1 MKNNKIQRPEA
12 ATRIAPARMAILA
25 AGASGLVLGTTVF
38 RPKTAQA
45 LGFGDLIPLI
55 QAVQVVG
62 NDVINVQKGLTNEL
76 QNVQNLINNQLDSG
90 FTQISNYIKAQTG
103 ATEQIIDASNQ
114 ANAIVQ
120 RQTLSANVVEQHVV
134 TPQTCDSLTNGQSIV
149 AAGDQV
155 SAIGTVINAVQ
166 NARGEAQPN
175 TPSYNGLAQGVQ
187 AMNNLHYSLY
197 CSPNDVAARL
207 CANQSATPDA
217 DQQADMILG
226 QPTVNGQTGL
236 NNANNFATM
245 LIQPVAPAAI
255 RGSQLASN
263 AGQAAIIARRHYN
276 AQMSLA
282 RQVVSNIIAQRTPTV
297 TLTTAQ
303 QNELQAEGKPVVT
316 TASWLEA
323 VELDADRRESN
334 VQWRANLVAEPPAS
348 VQREIAVELAE
359 QNYLAVAAFRLSQ
372 QKAMLEAAMLADKAQ
387 KQLPAI
393 PSSIPLPTVTSQN

>member
-1 MKNNKIQRPEA
+1 
-12 ATRIAPARMAILA
+12 MAVLA
-25 AGASGLVLGTTVF
+25 AGASGLVLGATILTPQRARAF
-38 RPKTAQA
+38 
-45 LGFGDLIPLI
+45 GFGDIIALI
-55 QAVQVVG
+55 QAVQTVG
-62 NDVINVQKGLTNEL
+62 SDVTNMQSALTSKLQSVQSF
-76 QNVQNLINNQLDSG
+76 INNQLGSG
-90 FTQISNYIKAQTG
+90 FTQISNYIKGQTG
-103 ATEQIIDASNQ
+103 ATEQIMDASNQ

-120 RQTLSANVVEQHVV
+120 RQTLNAGVVEQHVV

-166 NARGEAQPN
+166 NARGEAQPD

-187 AMNNLHYSLY
+187 AMNQLHYSLY
-197 CSPNDVAARL
+197 CSPNDVAAGL
-207 CANQSATPDA
+207 CGNPSATPDA
-217 DQQADMILG
+217 DQQADTILG

-236 NNANNFATM
+236 NNANNFATV

-263 AGQAAIIARRHYN
+263 AGQTAIIARRHYN

-303 QNELQAEGKPVVT
+303 ENELQAEGKPVVT

-334 VQWRANLVAEPPAS
+334 IQWRANLVAEPPAT

-359 QNYLAVAAFRLSQ
+359 QNYLAVAAYRLSQ

-387 KQLPAI
+387 KALPAI
-393 PSSIPLPTVTSQN
+393 PSSVPIPTVTSQN